1 MWRWSR
7 ICEPEPDGRIADTVA
22 SGRKAGEQRRITDSL
37 LAHLEMG
44 GTRKG
49 ACGNAGI
56 SFRELCAR
64 LEADPEFAEAV
75 EEAECKGLAA
85 DEKRLATEVEDGNRQ
100 SLLFRLRRAYQSG
113 KNGKRAGVKNADE
126 STAKEYERITCKFGE
141 LPEEDRRKL
150 VEKLRGDPAPAGAVA

>member
-1 MWRWSR
+1 VNLNSK
-7 ICEPEPDGRIADTVA
+7 GRLEITVVTD
-22 SGRKAGEQRRITDSL
+22 KKTGEQRRITDSL

-44 GTRKG
+44 GTRQG
-49 ACGNAGI
+49 ACGSAGI

-64 LEADPEFAEAV
+64 MEADPEFAEAL
-75 EEAECKGLAA
+75 EEAECRGLAA
-85 DEKRLATEVEDGNRQ
+85 DEKRLATDVEDGNRQ

-113 KNGKRAGVKNADE
+113 KNGKRAGVKKADE

-141 LPEEDRRKL
+141 LPEEDRRKM